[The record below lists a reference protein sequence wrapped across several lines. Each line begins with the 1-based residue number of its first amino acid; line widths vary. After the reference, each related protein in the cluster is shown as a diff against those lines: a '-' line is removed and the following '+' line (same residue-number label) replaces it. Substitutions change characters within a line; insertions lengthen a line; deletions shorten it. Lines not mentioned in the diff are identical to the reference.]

1 MDSKYYKWSKNRMKM
16 IINSGFKEFDRQT
29 NCISRGNAI
38 GNTQYSNCIRPYTET
53 ECNGHT
59 FPEGHLF
66 NYDLQYFNI
75 SSAIRDMIK
84 KMGKMVCLYEF
95 FIYRKGEKHII
106 GWIIT
111 CGDSIIKLVNEEYRC
126 DYNKRFKTLTL
137 CQNIIEEKK
146 D

>member
-1 MDSKYYKWSKNRMKM
+1 MKM
-16 IINSGFKEFDRQT
+16 IIDSGFKEFDRQT

-38 GNTQYSNCIRPYTET
+38 CNTQYSNCIRPYTEI

-95 FIYRKGEKHII
+95 FIYKHF
-106 GWIIT
+106 
-111 CGDSIIKLVNEEYRC
+111 CERRCYECKNKPKQNPKAKEVIKEYS
-126 DYNKRFKTLTL
+126 LTRGY
-137 CQNIIEEKK
+137 QIV
-146 D
+146 